1 MINQQK
7 VKYLLKNLN
16 DIIGKMKRYIVS
28 YEIYEEVEVD
38 DNATEEEIVEK
49 AISQVVGHGGWFEN
63 DLTQTIKTE
72 ATIEESDDE

>member
-1 MINQQK
+1 
-7 VKYLLKNLN
+7 
-16 DIIGKMKRYIVS
+16 MKRYIVS

-49 AISQVVGHGGWFEN
+49 AISQIVGHGGWFEN
-63 DLTQTIKTE
+63 DLTQLIKSE